1 MCGFILATEMGVW
14 VLHVP
19 CWVPVDPALIEQAYN
34 ILYNWAAALQYLVL
48 AGG

>member
-1 MCGFILATEMGVW
+1 MSTKVGVW

-19 CWVPVDPALIEQAYN
+19 CWVEVDPALIEQAYN
-34 ILYNWAAALQYLVL
+34 ILYNWAATLQYLVK